1 MTPICNFAFDY
12 HSRGCHW
19 LPTQRVANYLRA
31 TNFTAVLIIWQSF
44 VDETI
49 LGTSQV
55 AKAAIHGLDGTRFAA
70 STGFVVRCYFIVEKF
85 FVDLT
90 YEYFSTH
97 RQIRKHTWTCILLKI
112 LRIPDSIDFSNR
124 TRKIYFV
131 VTTIPLL

>member
-31 TNFTAVLIIWQSF
+31 TNFTAVLMIWQGF

-70 STGFVVRCYFIVEKF
+70 STGFVVRCYFIVETF

-97 RQIRKHTWTCILLKI
+97 RQIRKHTCTCILLKI
-112 LRIPDSIDFSNR
+112 HRVPDSRF
-124 TRKIYFV
+124 
-131 VTTIPLL
+131 LE